1 MILTA
6 TIIGALKDARDLGA
20 VVANDNNSQFQR
32 NLVWL
37 MGRISSNSFLLKD
50 SDIDASSSI
59 PQDYVNLYIVS

>member
-6 TIIGALKDARDLGA
+6 TIIGALKDASDLGA